1 MAAASPAL
9 CAFFFILLPAIAAE
23 SGLEDYSGFGTC
35 AESEMDMDFTCVVRM
50 PAIQTNILLCNITKT
65 GMNLREAIAQ
75 FTLYGEKTSSCLME
89 SQLQGKCPFE
99 NVEFINPV
107 EVCLSVTTIQQCVE
121 CQTLKASDI
130 IKPEAPFDLGI
141 IYEEEADEY
150 FVNFSTPHHGWYLEG
165 HLMHELA
172 YRQENK
178 HWTSRQTEYLTLKFL
193 AKEFQLGTY
202 EMKVRSKPNG
212 KDFKGTWSEW
222 SSSKSFETAAKNY
235 NSNIRAMTASI
246 LCFFALFAVIALIP
260 ILWKNRIKPAVWP
273 TLPNH
278 KKTLDK
284 LCHKL
289 RKNSEVSFFS
299 PESLEHVPIH
309 KVDSI
314 RAKSERLLLAWDF
327 DVPEKM
333 GKGLEQKNLVHI
345 NHGWLKLPLAY
356 EGMWPAETLDKH
368 VDRRLLAPEDDTLIN
383 ANPYEKG
390 GIGDQDGGSDAL
402 LNHASSSTHP
412 AAILPGPE
420 SDNCLQAY
428 ADVTVP
434 NKEEA
439 YVTMASFFEN
449 KGNFQN

>member
-1 MAAASPAL
+1 MAVASPGL

-23 SGLEDYSGFGTC
+23 SGMEDYSGSGTC
-35 AESEMDMDFTCVVRM
+35 AESEMDTDFTCVIRM
-50 PAIQTNILLCNITKT
+50 PEFRKNILLCNIMRT
-65 GMNLREAIAQ
+65 GMNLSEANAR
-75 FTLYGEKTSSCLME
+75 FTLYGKPPSSCLME
-89 SQLQGKCPFE
+89 SQLQGKCPLK
-99 NVEFINPV
+99 NVELIRPV

-121 CQTLKASDI
+121 CKTLKARDI
-130 IKPEAPFDLGI
+130 VKPEAPFDLGI

-150 FVNFSTPHHGWYLEG
+150 FVNFSTPHNGPYLEG
-165 HLMHELA
+165 KLTHELA
-172 YRQENK
+172 YRQQNK
-178 HWTSRQTEYLTLKFL
+178 HWTSRQTEFLTLKFL

-222 SSSKSFETAAKNY
+222 SSSQFFETAAKNY
-235 NSNIRAMTASI
+235 NSNIIAVAASI
-246 LCFFALFAVIALIP
+246 LCFFVLFAVIALIP

-273 TLPNH
+273 TLPNN

-289 RKNSEVSFFS
+289 RKNSHVSFFS
-299 PESLEHVPIH
+299 PESLEYVPIH

-314 RAKSERLLLAWDF
+314 RAKSEHLLLACDS
-327 DVPEKM
+327 DVPAKM
-333 GKGLEQKNLVHI
+333 GNGLEQKNLVHI

-356 EGMWPAETLDKH
+356 EGMWPAEMLDKH
-368 VDRRLLAPEDDTLIN
+368 VGRRLLAPDGDTLIN
-383 ANPYEKG
+383 ANRYEEG
-390 GIGDQDGGSDAL
+390 GVGDQDGSSDAL

-412 AAILPGPE
+412 ATILPGPE
-420 SDNCLQAY
+420 SNNCLQAY
-428 ADVTVP
+428 TDVTVP